1 MQRSAALAT
10 RLSSGIAGLLPDRV
24 VGAAI
29 RAVYSRVEP
38 ELDRIDD
45 FVGKGGT
52 AVDVGAWYGPW
63 TSRLVR
69 RAGHVVA
76 LEPAAQLAAH
86 LRTVFPEVQVVA
98 AAASDRAGV
107 AELFVS
113 ESGPA
118 VGVSSLEHGQ
128 GPAVT
133 VPLTTIDSLGL
144 SDVRFMK
151 LDVEGHELPAL
162 RGAATVIQRD
172 RPVLLVEVEERIQ
185 PVERVVN
192 LLTEWGYIGYVLPED
207 QWVQL
212 SRFDLATHQSAA
224 LRRVGQSFVG
234 RVIWPSPRYVNSVL
248 FRPT

>member
-1 MQRSAALAT
+1 MQGSAALAT
-10 RLSSGIAGLLPDRV
+10 RLSSGIAELLPDRV

-29 RAVYSRVEP
+29 RAVYPRIEP

-52 AVDVGAWYGPW
+52 AVDVGAWFGPW
-63 TSRLVR
+63 TSRLLR
-69 RAGHVVA
+69 RADHVVA
-76 LEPAAQLAAH
+76 LEPTAQLAAH
-86 LRTVFPEVQVVA
+86 LRAAFPQAQVVA
-98 AAASDRAGV
+98 AAASDHAG
-107 AELFVS
+107 AADLFVS

-118 VGVSSLEHGQ
+118 VGVSSLEHGH

-172 RPVLLVEVEERIQ
+172 RPVLFVELEERIQ
-185 PVERVVN
+185 PVEPIVE
-192 LLTEWGYIGYVLPED
+192 LLTQWGYVGYVLPGD
-207 QWVQL
+207 QWVPL
-212 SRFDLATHQSAA
+212 SRFDLGTHQSATV
-224 LRRVGQSFVG
+224 RRVRQSFVH
-234 RVIWPSPRYVNSVL
+234 RVIWRSPRYVNSVL